1 MVFVAAPHWRG
12 TGAPSE
18 VALRVELTRCQPVGG
33 RPLFAHLR
41 LLSDVSNRPIADI
54 PDRCRERPR
63 TIRRANARDRPAKP
77 EPCAATPRR
86 PALEGR
92 SGPEGYDS
100 EGRRR
105 ASSPASSAW
114 RRVFVLANTA
124 FNWVRAVSRLTPTA
138 AAAESIPTPEASLVA
153 SLASA
158 AVRPKA
164 AHKFFELGRSGD
176 LRSVRRR
183 IRRPNG
189 TNRCRTP

>member
-1 MVFVAAPHWRG
+1 MGADAGFSPSLNVRVFQQYR
-12 TGAPSE
+12 
-18 VALRVELTRCQPVGG
+18 R
-33 RPLFAHLR
+33 
-41 LLSDVSNRPIADI
+41 IADI

-63 TIRRANARDRPAKP
+63 SIRMANARDRPAKP

-92 SGPEGYDS
+92 SGPEGYDF

-124 FNWVRAVSRLTPTA
+124 FNWVRAVSRLTPTE

-183 IRRPNG
+183 IRRPELNKSLPNAVTG
-189 TNRCRTP
+189 IASTKSHGASSRSTTIGG